1 MSLPLVIE
9 PKADLSPPSPI
20 SRSLAIAVVAAS
32 CGSLLL
38 QSCIRVLELPYSI
51 WNNAKLAP
59 AIALWHGV
67 ALYPGPGAPV
77 TDWVQGPV
85 GALVF
90 SLAAVGGSADGMLYL
105 AGLLNLAFIIVPM
118 VIVLRQQSEDLLAV
132 TAVTTLLMAALL
144 AVQCM
149 FGTAFVLVLDSLAL
163 GFLLLALVA
172 LRGVAEPRAAVLA
185 GLLMALA
192 IWTKHTIVAGCA
204 GVVLAEW
211 LCHGRHRSAVGLTI
225 STAIWAGLLGLAFS
239 GCFGWDRLWF
249 WMVKVPGSHAWVEL
263 ATRQPRSPLQTFREV
278 GWHLLPACGG
288 LAAVLVAARL
298 ARRDVPPAARSLI
311 LIAACQLPASVAG
324 YLKIGGSYN
333 HLGIVA
339 CLVALAAAAMLVR
352 LLDRQTRAAAAI
364 AAMAAVLAASAGP
377 SLSRSWEILT
387 LLDHTPTDRAVE
399 FARAHPRQAYFPWH
413 PLATLVAEGRL
424 DHLEYGLL
432 DLSFAGRPPDRTL
445 LLAGLPDRVE
455 YIVYPESPFSRYVFN
470 LLGENLVV
478 SRGQSLPGFTVYSLT
493 DTIRANRR
501 PAQSP

>member
-1 MSLPLVIE
+1 MSLSSVME
-9 PKADLSPPSPI
+9 PKADLSPPSPMG
-20 SRSLAIAVVAAS
+20 RTLAIAVVATS
-32 CGSLLL
+32 CGSMLF
-38 QSCIRVLELPYSI
+38 QACIRVLELPYSI

-90 SLAAVGGSADGMLYL
+90 SLAAVGGTADGMLYA
-105 AGLLNLAFIIVPM
+105 AGLINLAFIIVPM
-118 VIVLRQQSEDLLAV
+118 AIVLRQQSADLLAV
-132 TAVTTLLMAALL
+132 TAATALLMAALL

-149 FGTAFVLVLDSLAL
+149 FGTAFVLVLDSLAV

-172 LRGVAEPRAAVLA
+172 RRGIAEPRAAILA

-192 IWTKHTIVAGCA
+192 IWTKHTIVAGCV

-211 LCHGRHRSAVGLTI
+211 LCHGSSRSAVGLALW
-225 STAIWAGLLGLAFS
+225 TAIWTGLLGLVFS
-239 GCFGWDRLWF
+239 GCFGWDRLRF
-249 WMVKVPGSHAWVEL
+249 WMVEVPGSHAWVEL
-263 ATRQPRSPLQTFREV
+263 ATRQPRTPLQTFREV

-298 ARRDVPPAARSLI
+298 ARRDVPPAACSLI

-339 CLVALAAAAMLVR
+339 CLVSLAAAAVLVR
-352 LLDRQTRAAAAI
+352 LLDRRTWAAAA
-364 AAMAAVLAASAGP
+364 AAAVAAVLAAIAGP
-377 SLSRSWEILT
+377 GLGRSWEIVT
-387 LLDHTPTDRAVE
+387 LMDHTPTDRAVE

-432 DLSFAGRPPDRTL
+432 DLSFAGRPPDRKL

-455 YIVYPESPFSRYVFN
+455 YIVYPESPLSRYVFN
-470 LLGENLVV
+470 LLGANLVV
-478 SRGQSLPGFTVYSLT
+478 SRRQSLPGFTVYSLT
-493 DTIRANRR
+493 DTIRTNRR

>member
-1 MSLPLVIE
+1 
-9 PKADLSPPSPI
+9 
-20 SRSLAIAVVAAS
+20 
-32 CGSLLL
+32 
-38 QSCIRVLELPYSI
+38 
-51 WNNAKLAP
+51 
-59 AIALWHGV
+59 
-67 ALYPGPGAPV
+67 
-77 TDWVQGPV
+77 
-85 GALVF
+85 
-90 SLAAVGGSADGMLYL
+90 
-105 AGLLNLAFIIVPM
+105 
-118 VIVLRQQSEDLLAV
+118 
-132 TAVTTLLMAALL
+132 
-144 AVQCM
+144 
-149 FGTAFVLVLDSLAL
+149 
-163 GFLLLALVA
+163 
-172 LRGVAEPRAAVLA
+172 
-185 GLLMALA
+185 
-192 IWTKHTIVAGCA
+192 
-204 GVVLAEW
+204 
-211 LCHGRHRSAVGLTI
+211 
-225 STAIWAGLLGLAFS
+225 
-239 GCFGWDRLWF
+239 
-249 WMVKVPGSHAWVEL
+249 
-263 ATRQPRSPLQTFREV
+263 V

-298 ARRDVPPAARSLI
+298 ARRDMPPAARSLI

-352 LLDRQTRAAAAI
+352 LLDRRTRAAAAI

-399 FARAHPRQAYFPWH
+399 FARAHPREAYFPWH